1 MFLSGAV
8 CEAEVNECVS
18 FPCLNQGVCV
28 DEVNKFTCSCAAG
41 FTGWNLLQNVPF
53 FLGYFHSQT
62 RILSSRYRWCV
73 TSFRR
78 LPAAGSRC
86 ELEINECLS
95 NPCVNGGACED
106 QTGGYVCNCPVG
118 FSGDHCEVDVDE
130 CYSAPCLN
138 GGHCQDGIDSFR

>member
-1 MFLSGAV
+1 MRLLPLSEPRRVRGRGEQIHLQL
-8 CEAEVNECVS
+8 CGRIHRLE
-18 FPCLNQGVCV
+18 
-28 DEVNKFTCSCAAG
+28 FTPKCA
-41 FTGWNLLQNVPF
+41 F
-53 FLGYFHSQT
+53 FWGYFHSQT
-62 RILSSRYRWCV
+62 RVLSGRSRRYV
-73 TSFRR
+73 TGFRR

-95 NPCVNGGACED
+95 SPCLNAGACED

-138 GGHCQDGIDSFR
+138 GGHCQDGVDSFR